1 MNNESPNQSATEPLI
16 VGIDWADSKHDL
28 TVIDSD
34 TTKHLRISADNDDV
48 AELTRT

>member
-28 TVIDSD
+28 RVVIVV
-34 TTKHLRISADNDDV
+34 KV
-48 AELTRT
+48 ALPN